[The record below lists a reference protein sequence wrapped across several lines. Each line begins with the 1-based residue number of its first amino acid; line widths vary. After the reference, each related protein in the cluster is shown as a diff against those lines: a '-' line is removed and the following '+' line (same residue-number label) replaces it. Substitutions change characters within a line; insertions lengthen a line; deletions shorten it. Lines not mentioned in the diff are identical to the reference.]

1 MSRGE
6 HYGKLQLMQQPSET
20 RTIWHTRNDELD
32 PSPQW
37 GLSCLYEYEP
47 TQLAEDKDF
56 VRKLMADADL
66 TPREEKVVHLCILQE
81 HTLDETAKHMGLWD
95 GYSYRE
101 RIRQIRIKAIRKLID
116 AAHKLT

>member
-1 MSRGE
+1 MRSE
-6 HYGKLQLMQQPSET
+6 YYGKLQLMQQPSET
-20 RTIWHTRNDELD
+20 RTIWHTRNDELE

-47 TQLAEDKDF
+47 TQLVEDKDF

-66 TPREEKVVHLCILQE
+66 TPREEKVLHLCIFEGYTLE
-81 HTLDETAKHMGLWD
+81 DVAVRLDSWTHT
-95 GYSYRE
+95 RE
-101 RIRQIRIKAIRKLID
+101 RIRQIRMKAIRKLID